1 MILAGAE
8 QIEFKTVC
16 DACGSLGIKIA
27 HPESAPEATPIE
39 CARCGA
45 PRGTLGSLREL
56 ARSGISQL
64 YENSD

>member
-1 MILAGAE
+1 MILTGTR
-8 QIEFKTVC
+8 QIKFKAVC
-16 DACGSLGIKIA
+16 DECGGLGIRIA

-39 CARCGA
+39 CARCGT

-64 YENSD
+64 YEF